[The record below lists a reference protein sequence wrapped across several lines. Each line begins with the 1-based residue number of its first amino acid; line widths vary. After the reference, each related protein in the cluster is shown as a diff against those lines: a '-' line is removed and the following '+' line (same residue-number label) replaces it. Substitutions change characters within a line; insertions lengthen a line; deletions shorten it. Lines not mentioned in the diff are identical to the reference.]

1 MIQRFWVL
9 LLFLSVQ
16 HCSSVPI
23 SAFYPY
29 GEGTVDKK
37 ISQCCCTIDN
47 YVSSI
52 NLSCG
57 QTEKY
62 NVRMHL
68 DFIPHSWRYASLS
81 QSYIY
86 IIKNMPLCHNVS
98 LVCREFFAYKF
109 ICNHQFCQFFIMQ
122 LCHIVYCILKL
133 NTDWRCLA
141 SKLKPEIS
149 SRHSFMVFSIIN
161 IVYMTA

>member
-1 MIQRFWVL
+1 MIPRVWVL
-9 LLFLSVQ
+9 LLILSVQ
-16 HCSSVPI
+16 HCSSVPS

-68 DFIPHSWRYASLS
+68 EFIPHGAGHASLS
-81 QSYIY
+81 QSY
-86 IIKNMPLCHNVS
+86 M
-98 LVCREFFAYKF
+98 
-109 ICNHQFCQFFIMQ
+109 
-122 LCHIVYCILKL
+122 
-133 NTDWRCLA
+133 
-141 SKLKPEIS
+141 
-149 SRHSFMVFSIIN
+149 IIN
-161 IVYMTA
+161 MQYMHCNV